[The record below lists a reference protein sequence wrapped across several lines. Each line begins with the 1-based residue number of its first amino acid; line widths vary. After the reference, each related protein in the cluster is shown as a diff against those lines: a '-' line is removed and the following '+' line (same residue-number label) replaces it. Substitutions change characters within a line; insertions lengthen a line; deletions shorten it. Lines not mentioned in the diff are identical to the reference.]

1 MAFAFRTVEPP
12 ETFRK
17 ASPSRFII
25 GQDDQGHW
33 IAMDYQGREGGIFAS
48 REAAL
53 KYVAAETGRRRGAAL
68 FSAKPLAL
76 WK

>member
-1 MAFAFRTVEPP
+1 MALAFRTVEPP

-17 ASPSRFII
+17 ASRSRFIV

-33 IAMDYQGREGGIFAS
+33 IAMDSRGREGGFFAS

-68 FSAKPLAL
+68 FSSKPLAL

>member
-1 MAFAFRTVEPP
+1 MALASRIAELP

-17 ASPSRFII
+17 TSASRFII
-25 GQDDQGHW
+25 GQDEQGHW
-33 IAMDYQGREGGIFAS
+33 VAMDSQGRQGGFFAS

-68 FSAKPLAL
+68 FSSTPLAL